1 MRLSYK
7 YPIKSIDIFVRRFL
21 KSNKDKEYVSILLSN
36 SNNLSSSRLP
46 REYINYD
53 LIAGV
58 EKLDS
63 IELTKNSFDGLQQFH
78 DQNRDWMFG
87 YLSYDLKNEVEKLDS
102 LNTDEMKVHN
112 LEFFIPKYVFLLK
125 GNILEVLTY
134 ESKINVD
141 YLIENLSSCRDS
153 YHQSISLHARESK
166 DKYLQKINKIKKHI
180 QQGDIYE
187 MNYCVEYFAHNVH
200 IDPENLF
207 SKLNSL
213 TRTPFSGFMHI
224 KDNYLL
230 CASPERF
237 LRKTYDQVISQPI
250 KGTIKRGKNNKE
262 DQELI
267 KNLKLSSKDISE
279 NIMITDLV
287 RNDLSITANDE
298 SVYVDELCKVYT
310 FRSIHQMITTI
321 SSKIDKRIMFSDL
334 LKSTF
339 PMGSMTGA
347 PKLRAMKLIEKYE
360 EFKRG
365 IFSGSIGYITPL
377 GDFDFNVVIRSILY
391 NRKSKYLSVG
401 VGGAITINSDPQKE
415 YDECLVK
422 IQPILELLNT
432 SIHDR

>member
-7 YPIKSIDIFVRRFL
+7 YPIRSIDLFVRKLL
-21 KSNKDKEYVSILLSN
+21 KSTKEKEYISILLSN
-36 SNNLSSSRLP
+36 SNNVLSPRSP

-63 IELTKNSFDGLQQFH
+63 IESNEISLDELQEFH
-78 DQNRDWMFG
+78 DQHRDWMFG
-87 YLSYDLKNEVEKLDS
+87 YLSYDLKNEIENLDS
-102 LNTDEMKVHN
+102 LNSDEMKVCN

-125 GNILEVLTY
+125 GNSLEVLTY
-134 ESKINVD
+134 ESKNDVD
-141 YLIENLSSCRDS
+141 YLIENFSSFRDS
-153 YHQSISLHARESK
+153 HNQSISLNARESK
-166 DKYLQKINKIKKHI
+166 EKYLQKINKIKKHI

-187 MNYCVEYFAHNVH
+187 MNYCVEYFAHNAH
-200 IDPENLF
+200 IDPEILF
-207 SKLNSL
+207 FKLNSL
-213 TRTPFSGFMHI
+213 TTTPFSAFMHI
-224 KDNYLL
+224 KDNYVL

-237 LRKTYDQVISQPI
+237 LRKNHDQVISQPI
-250 KGTIKRGKNNKE
+250 KGTIKRGENKKE
-262 DQELI
+262 DQDFI
-267 KNLKLSSKDISE
+267 KTLKLSSKDISE

-287 RNDLSITANDE
+287 RNDLSITANSE
-298 SVYVDELCKVYT
+298 SVHVDELCEVYT
-310 FRSIHQMITTI
+310 FKNVHQMITTI
-321 SSKIDKRIMFSDL
+321 SSKVDERIRLSDL

-365 IFSGSIGYITPL
+365 IFSGSIGYITPS

-391 NRKSKYLSVG
+391 NRKSRYLSVG
-401 VGGAITINSDPQKE
+401 VGGAITINSDPSKE

-422 IQPILELLNT
+422 IQPILESLNT
-432 SIHDR
+432 YFYDR